1 MNFLCLKNLQL
12 KLQNCSINV
21 NYKIVG
27 KFIKNSSPELK
38 ALICFQFNIFTTN
51 ERQFAMNIQKSMT
64 SWDHFYLF
72 LIILFLTWKIK
83 KISPSRPWISDFR
96 QKKIGR

>member
-1 MNFLCLKNLQL
+1 MEYINFDESKNKDFPMNFLCLKNLQL

-51 ERQFAMNIQKSMT
+51 ERQFAMNIHKIH
-64 SWDHFYLF
+64 DILGPFLF
-72 LIILFLTWKIK
+72 IFNYFITYRENK
-83 KISPSRPWISDFR
+83 KN
-96 QKKIGR
+96 